1 MRTFRS
7 DFRSGPAPALALAL
21 ALALAACGGD
31 DGASQAGPPGA
42 NGGGPGG
49 PSWGGGEQVAA
60 VPVEVAEV
68 ERRQISTFIETNG
81 TLEAENEVDI
91 VARVAAPIASLET
104 EEGRRVRAGQVLA
117 RLEEEEL
124 RADLEIARVALEEAR
139 LAYERA
145 RKLEES
151 QLISPEAYEQALTRF
166 ETAKAR
172 FEGAEIQLGY
182 TVVRAPFSGLIVARY
197 VDRAQQV
204 AVNTPLFRLSDFDP
218 LLAPIQ
224 VPERELPKLAIGQRA
239 YLTVEAYPGRRFSAR
254 VLRISP
260 VVDAATGTVKV
271 TLEVDAEDTL
281 RPGMFARVFVETAT
295 RPEALVIPKAA
306 LSLES
311 IGDTVYVAADGKAH
325 RREVELGYREGDFV
339 EAVSGV
345 AAGERVVV
353 VGQDGLSDGTP
364 VRILAGPG
372 SEQAGSG
379 ATQAGPSGTPE
390 APGGPPGGFGAG
402 GFDPSN
408 VTPEQLEAIK
418 ERMRARGMSE
428 KEIEERLKRFRER
441 GQGGS

>member
-441 GQGGS
+441 GRGGS